1 MERETNIQI
10 LEVLKFQ
17 KRGTPRYVIIQVSK
31 VKDKERILKAAGK
44 KIFIYKETP
53 LRLQAD
59 V

>member
-44 KIFIYKETP
+44 KFLYITKP
-53 LRLQAD
+53 H
-59 V
+59 